1 MPGRR
6 CMPSGRWIPKENHEN
21 IKEYNTMAE
30 QLSRATDRAADT
42 LKGTGG
48 GGPYRQEGQET
59 EKPSYWAVLPAAIRY
74 DPEIPASAKLL
85 YAEISSLTDA
95 RGYCWASNAYF
106 ERLYDLSERTIV
118 RLLRTLEAAELI
130 RIEDGQGGKAKRKIY
145 AGVNPMSGYP
155 DKNVSTPLT
164 KMSVPPDKNV
174 RENKK
179 EIKKENDPPEAPQG
193 SSVPKWKPERFE
205 AFWRYYPAIPDGNG
219 HGRRPAKDRAARAWD
234 RLRPDDQT
242 LARMGQALRRQK
254 ESRQWREGV
263 GIPYASTWLNRRA
276 WEEELEDLG
285 ESPTGS
291 AGAPF
296 RQGGQ
301 DEEEALPWI

>member
-1 MPGRR
+1 MD
-6 CMPSGRWIPKENHEN
+6 
-21 IKEYNTMAE
+21 YNTDVKQKSMAPE
-30 QLSRATDRAADT
+30 
-42 LKGTGG
+42 
-48 GGPYRQEGQET
+48 ET
-59 EKPSYWAVLPAAIRY
+59 AKPSYWAVLPAGIRY

-85 YAEISSLTDA
+85 YAEISSLTDS

-118 RLLRTLEAAELI
+118 RLIRALENAGYI
-130 RIEDGQGGKAKRKIY
+130 RILDAGGGSARRKIA
-145 AGVNPMSGYP
+145 AGINPLAGTP

-174 RENKK
+174 GENS
-179 EIKKENDPPEAPQG
+179 KENRKKNNPPKAPQG
-193 SSVPKWKPERFE
+193 ASVPKWKPERFE

-242 LARMGQALRRQK
+242 LALMGRALRRQK

-276 WEEELEDLG
+276 WEEELEDL
-285 ESPTGS
+285 EPS
-291 AGAPF
+291 AEPAAASVS
-296 RQGGQ
+296 
-301 DEEEALPWI
+301 EEALPWI

>member
-1 MPGRR
+1 
-6 CMPSGRWIPKENHEN
+6 
-21 IKEYNTMAE
+21 MAE
-30 QLSRATDRAADT
+30 QLSRATDRAAE
-42 LKGTGG
+42 GV
-48 GGPYRQEGQET
+48 GPYRQGGQEA

-118 RLLRTLEAAELI
+118 RLIRALEKAGYI
-130 RIEDGQGGKAKRKIY
+130 RILDAGGGSARRKIA
-145 AGVNPMSGYP
+145 AGINPLAENPVKNDGVTP
-155 DKNVSTPLT
+155 DKNVSTPRQ
-164 KMSVPPDKNV
+164 KCQGRGDKNV
-174 RENKK
+174 GENSIENRK
-179 EIKKENDPPEAPQG
+179 ETDPPKAPQG
-193 SSVPKWKPERFE
+193 VSVPKWKPERFE

-219 HGRRPAKDRAARAWD
+219 RGRRPAKDRAARAWD

-242 LARMGQALRRQK
+242 LARMGLALRRQK

-276 WEEELEDLG
+276 WEEELEDL
-285 ESPTGS
+285 EPS
-291 AGAPF
+291 AEPAAASAS
-296 RQGGQ
+296 
-301 DEEEALPWI
+301 EEALPWI

>member
-1 MPGRR
+1 MNE
-6 CMPSGRWIPKENHEN
+6 KE
-21 IKEYNTMAE
+21 
-30 QLSRATDRAADT
+30 LSRETESP
-42 LKGTGG
+42 TGSAG
-48 GGPYRQEGQET
+48 APFRQGGQEAA
-59 EKPSYWAVLPAAIRY
+59 KPSYWAVLPAAIRY

-85 YAEISSLTDA
+85 YAEISSLTES
-95 RGYCWASNAYF
+95 RGFCYASNDYF
-106 ERLYDLSERTIV
+106 VRLYGMAERTLQ
-118 RLLRTLEAAELI
+118 RHLKALEDAGYI
-130 RIEDGQGGKAKRKIY
+130 RILDGNGGKARRRIF
-145 AGVNPMSGYP
+145 AGVNPLAGNP
-155 DKNVSTPLT
+155 DKNDGVTPT
-164 KMSVPPDKNV
+164 KMSGPPDKNV
-174 RENKK
+174 TQNEK
-179 EIKKENDPPEAPQG
+179 EIRKENDPPKAPQG
-193 SSVPKWKPERFE
+193 ASVPKWKPERFE

-242 LARMGQALRRQK
+242 LALMGQALRRQK